1 MNNKN
6 NIFSKNFSKNEK
18 LEIQKLHNNFDTN
31 QKKQIILKEKQKA
44 IENIKKNFTKIG
56 LKNIEIDTYKNSIIL
71 SGNVKTLDDKIKAG
85 YLAANKGFKGVV
97 NYIKIEGIEEDKIS
111 LPQINDSILE
121 GKYFDV
127 TIIGAGVIGCAIA
140 RELSKYD
147 LKIAL
152 LEKEN
157 DVAKHQS
164 SRNDGMIHVG
174 FAAPIGSKRAYYNV
188 LGNQLYTK
196 ITEELNVPFKRVGE
210 IILLGE
216 KVFKILKP
224 LFFNR
229 AKKNNIKNFV
239 YLSKNQILAME
250 PNLDDN
256 FYGGFYLEDAGVLN
270 PFDLTIALA
279 ENAITNGVSLFLN
292 TACIGFEKE
301 FNKIKIV
308 KTNRGNFFS
317 KVIINVAGLYS
328 DYIAELAGD
337 RFFSI
342 HPRKGVDIILDLK
355 TQSFQKHIVSKITFK
370 SLNSKTK
377 GGGIIPAIEGNI
389 LVGPTACETI
399 YKEDYKTDESHI
411 DELVKKMSI
420 NKKLNKSQIITYFA
434 GNRAC
439 TFEEDFIVE
448 RSENIKNLIYA
459 AGIQS
464 PGLASAPAI
473 AIDIANLTLET
484 LKEISKDEG
493 IYNFEIKENKQFNPI
508 RKKIPRLNLLS
519 NEERAKL
526 IAKNPLYGKIIC
538 RCEQISEGEI
548 IDALN
553 SPIEVADLDA
563 IKRRTRAQTGRCQG
577 GFCTPRIMEL
587 ISKHKNIKMTQI
599 TKKGGNSYILYKET
613 KEDIKYDK

>member
-6 NIFSKNFSKNEK
+6 NIFSKNFSRNEK
-18 LEIQKLHNNFDTN
+18 LEIQKLHNNFNNN
-31 QKKQIILKEKQKA
+31 QKKQNILKAKQKT
-44 IENIKKNFTKIG
+44 IENIKKSLNKSN
-56 LKNIEIDTYKNSIIL
+56 LKNIEIDTQNNSIIL
-71 SGNVKTLDDKIKAG
+71 SGYVKTLDDKIKAG

-188 LGNQLYTK
+188 LGNQLYSKLTD
-196 ITEELNVPFKRVGE
+196 ELNVPFKRVGE

-216 KVFKILKP
+216 KTFKILKP

-229 AKKNNIKNFV
+229 AKKNNIKNFI
-239 YLSKNQILAME
+239 YLSKKQILAME

-317 KVIINVAGLYS
+317 KVIINAAGLYS
-328 DYIAELAGD
+328 DYIAELAED

-342 HPRKGVDIILDLK
+342 HPRKGVDIILDIK
-355 TQSFQKHIVSKITFK
+355 TQSFQKHIVSKITFN

-389 LVGPTACETI
+389 LVGPTARETI

-411 DELVKKMSI
+411 DELMKKMSV

-519 NEERAKL
+519 IEERAKL
-526 IAKNPLYGKIIC
+526 IEKNPLYGKIIC
-538 RCEQISEGEI
+538 RCEHISEGEI

-553 SPIEVADLDA
+553 SPIEVNDLDA

-587 ISKHKNIKMTQI
+587 ISKYKNIKMTQI

-613 KEDIKYDK
+613 KEDIKYEK

>member
-1 MNNKN
+1 
-6 NIFSKNFSKNEK
+6 
-18 LEIQKLHNNFDTN
+18 
-31 QKKQIILKEKQKA
+31 
-44 IENIKKNFTKIG
+44 
-56 LKNIEIDTYKNSIIL
+56 
-71 SGNVKTLDDKIKAG
+71 
-85 YLAANKGFKGVV
+85 
-97 NYIKIEGIEEDKIS
+97 
-111 LPQINDSILE
+111 
-121 GKYFDV
+121 
-127 TIIGAGVIGCAIA
+127 
-140 RELSKYD
+140 
-147 LKIAL
+147 
-152 LEKEN
+152 
-157 DVAKHQS
+157 
-164 SRNDGMIHVG
+164 
-174 FAAPIGSKRAYYNV
+174 
-188 LGNQLYTK
+188 
-196 ITEELNVPFKRVGE
+196 
-210 IILLGE
+210 
-216 KVFKILKP
+216 
-224 LFFNR
+224 
-229 AKKNNIKNFV
+229 
-239 YLSKNQILAME
+239 
-250 PNLDDN
+250 
-256 FYGGFYLEDAGVLN
+256 
-270 PFDLTIALA
+270 
-279 ENAITNGVSLFLN
+279 
-292 TACIGFEKE
+292 
-301 FNKIKIV
+301 
-308 KTNRGNFFS
+308 
-317 KVIINVAGLYS
+317 
-328 DYIAELAGD
+328 
-337 RFFSI
+337 
-342 HPRKGVDIILDLK
+342 
-355 TQSFQKHIVSKITFK
+355 
-370 SLNSKTK
+370 
-377 GGGIIPAIEGNI
+377 
-389 LVGPTACETI
+389 
-399 YKEDYKTDESHI
+399 
-411 DELVKKMSI
+411 MSI

-519 NEERAKL
+519 IEERAKL